1 MGLRVSKIEK
11 SYFCDCFVAFSSF
24 SLGYDAENALL
35 NLIFYL
41 P

>member
-11 SYFCDCFVAFSSF
+11 SYFCDCCVAFSSF
-24 SLGYDAENALL
+24 SLGYGAENALL

>member
-11 SYFCDCFVAFSSF
+11 SYFCDCCVAFSSF
-24 SLGYDAENALL
+24 SLGYDAENALP
-35 NLIFYL
+35 NLFFYH